1 MHVLSPRRVLPV
13 LNHASYF
20 SPAERVEAVRETTM
34 VLVERPDALLRKERG
49 GNAQCRRRRKPM
61 QSIPSLLLSSHLFS
75 SLSTPSPPPPLPPRS
90 ASTTPAR
97 PRSSTASTWER
108 PSRPRPRSGATSSA
122 SSHRRQAHR
131 RKSTTNGTSSGLE
144 FEVWDLGGQ
153 ANLRPSW
160 AAYYKSSDAAILVV
174 DCTDRARV
182 GIARGELVSL
192 LADDHLADAP
202 LLVFANKQDARD
214 AMRPPELTA
223 ALALHGVQRHDW
235 HVQGCCAL
243 SGEGLEDG
251 LRWLAEKVG
260 KKKQGSGAGAVS
272 AASPGKS
279 DTTAGTTTGAPVA
292 APATPAAAAVAATT
306 EAAKA

>member
-1 MHVLSPRRVLPV
+1 MLKRGHEIACLTGESRKK
-13 LNHASYF
+13 NY
-20 SPAERVEAVRETTM
+20 AEHEEAGE
-34 VLVERPDALLRKERG
+34 ERNARLLCF
-49 GNAQCRRRRKPM
+49 ARRRRTKKN
-61 QSIPSLLLSSHLFS
+61 QCTSLIELFLSSSFPHALSPLLPQHQVGLDNAGKTSILYRLHLGE
-75 SLSTPSPPPPLPPRS
+75 TV
-90 ASTTPAR
+90 STTPTLGCNVERVVA
-97 PRSSTASTWER
+97 PTTSSTSTDGT
-108 PSRPRPRSGATSSA
+108 PSTSS
-122 SSHRRQAHR
+122 
-131 RKSTTNGTSSGLE
+131 SSGLE

-182 GIARGELVSL
+182 GIARGELVNL
-192 LADDHLADAP
+192 LNDDHLADAP

-260 KKKQGSGAGAVS
+260 KNKKSSTCAAVV
-272 AASPGKS
+272 ASSPEK
-279 DTTAGTTTGAPVA
+279 GTTTTTNSAAATATPAAP
-292 APATPAAAAVAATT
+292 APATPAAAAAT
-306 EAAKA
+306 EAAAKA

>member
-1 MHVLSPRRVLPV
+1 MRRTKLDVENQCTSNSFPSSFSLFLSAP
-13 LNHASYF
+13 
-20 SPAERVEAVRETTM
+20 T
-34 VLVERPDALLRKERG
+34 
-49 GNAQCRRRRKPM
+49 
-61 QSIPSLLLSSHLFS
+61 PSLLPNQVGLDNAGKTSILYRLHLGE
-75 SLSTPSPPPPLPPRS
+75 TV
-90 ASTTPAR
+90 STTPTLGCNVERVVA
-97 PRSSTASTWER
+97 PTRSSSTD
-108 PSRPRPRSGATSSA
+108 GTSS
-122 SSHRRQAHR
+122 SS
-131 RKSTTNGTSSGLE
+131 TSSGLE

-160 AAYYKSSDAAILVV
+160 AAYYKASDAAILVV

-223 ALALHGVQRHDW
+223 ALALHAVQRHDW

-251 LRWLAEKVG
+251 LRWLADAVR
-260 KKKQGSGAGAVS
+260 KKGGGAASGAAAAA
-272 AASPGKS
+272 AASPGKGAPGE
-279 DTTAGTTTGAPVA
+279 TTAAVAP
-292 APATPAAAAVAATT
+292 APATPAAAAVGATETAA
-306 EAAKA
+306 

>member
-1 MHVLSPRRVLPV
+1 MSSSSKTHAIDSFSSP
-13 LNHASYF
+13 
-20 SPAERVEAVRETTM
+20 
-34 VLVERPDALLRKERG
+34 
-49 GNAQCRRRRKPM
+49 
-61 QSIPSLLLSSHLFS
+61 LLSSLLFS
-75 SLSTPSPPPPLPPRS
+75 LHSLSSSPSPTQVGLDNAGKTSILYRLHLGETV
-90 ASTTPAR
+90 STTPTLGCNVERVVA
-97 PRSSTASTWER
+97 PTTSSST
-108 PSRPRPRSGATSSA
+108 
-122 SSHRRQAHR
+122 
-131 RKSTTNGTSSGLE
+131 KSTTNGTSSGLE